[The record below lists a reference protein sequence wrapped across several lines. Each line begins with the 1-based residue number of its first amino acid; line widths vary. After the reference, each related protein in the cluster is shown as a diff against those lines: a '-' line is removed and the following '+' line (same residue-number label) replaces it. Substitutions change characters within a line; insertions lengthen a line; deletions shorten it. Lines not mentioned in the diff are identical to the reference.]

1 MKKKKAFKNRISLVF
16 MAMTFVILIAFY
28 LGIVYL
34 AESGIFTVNVETQ
47 LADYLSA
54 EELSVLTTPSE
65 IVTDADGKVYIVD
78 ENGVLV
84 PVEETAVT
92 EYPSTANNINTPESI
107 SVILT
112 GATAIVS
119 YDVYIQIAIWG
130 TAMVLVLSIISFMVT
145 RFLSNRLISPL
156 IQQTDQII
164 KLEDAPIYSE
174 LQPLQEE
181 YAALYEK
188 EQQMIAEKNEFAAYT
203 SHELRNFLTLLSAK
217 SEILGQ
223 NDAKAAIEEIRND
236 INNFKPVLDE
246 LLDYAHL
253 NDTEPELEPVNIA
266 EIVAGICDQYSTAQ
280 KDVVFNF
287 VESENYMTYGKS
299 ALIERA
305 VINLVNNGLRHAEN
319 NQVVINL
326 DTLDDTTIRLDI
338 INNGK
343 PIASEMLEQIWQ
355 PFFTKSDDGVG
366 LGLSFVKKAIE
377 QCKGTISVTSDTEQT
392 IFHIEFTVAKE
403 DVQ

>member
-1 MKKKKAFKNRISLVF
+1 
-16 MAMTFVILIAFY
+16 MAMTFIILIAFY

-34 AESGIFTVNVETQ
+34 AESGIFTVNVQTQ
-47 LADYLSA
+47 LVDFLSA
-54 EELSVLTTPSE
+54 EELATTIGPPE
-65 IVTDADGKVYIVD
+65 IVTDAQGNVFAVD

-84 PVEETAVT
+84 PVEETHISQIESNSATNT
-92 EYPSTANNINTPESI
+92 EPSLEEMESI
-107 SVILT
+107 SVIVN
-112 GATAIVS
+112 GATALVS
-119 YDVYIQIAIWG
+119 YDIYIQIAIWG

-223 NDAKAAIEEIRND
+223 SDAKAAIEEIRSD

-266 EIVAGICDQYSTAQ
+266 EIVASICDQYSTAQ
-280 KDVVFNF
+280 KDVIFNF

-305 VINLVNNGLRHAEN
+305 VINLVNNGLRHADN
-319 NQVVINL
+319 NQVIINL
-326 DTLDDTTIRLDI
+326 DTFEDKIIRLDI
-338 INNGK
+338 INTGN
-343 PIASEMLEQIWQ
+343 PIADEMLEQIWQ

-366 LGLSFVKKAIE
+366 LGLSFVKKSIE
-377 QCKGTISVTSDTEQT
+377 QCQGTISVTSDIEQT
-392 IFHIEFTVAKE
+392 TFHIEFIMAKE
-403 DVQ
+403 DIQ